1 MVFSVAALRRRWADG
16 DVTRRSSASNGV
28 KLPSSKATHQT
39 RNAGTI
45 DATKGKVK
53 VQWKL
58 RENAAWAEESD
69 DDKNKALLPDADGLN
84 HFEWGFVKAGHT
96 RALFLG
102 MDEKTLP
109 KEEEEDSACP
119 WKSVNR
125 RGLIGS
131 ALTSSVVCCWWWFP
145 SFVFVRSGSERG
157 EDRRPPRK
165 HSGNT
170 NEEEGMCAP
179 IDTFACNTKCRTR
192 FRALMQAPF
201 SLYNCDATLS
211 RGAGCLGTRA

>member
-1 MVFSVAALRRRWADG
+1 MVFSVAAPRRRWVDG

-84 HFEWGFVKAGHT
+84 HFEWGFVKAGNS
-96 RALFLG
+96 RALF
-102 MDEKTLP
+102 
-109 KEEEEDSACP
+109 
-119 WKSVNR
+119 
-125 RGLIGS
+125 
-131 ALTSSVVCCWWWFP
+131 
-145 SFVFVRSGSERG
+145 VR
-157 EDRRPPRK
+157 
-165 HSGNT
+165 
-170 NEEEGMCAP
+170 NE
-179 IDTFACNTKCRTR
+179 
-192 FRALMQAPF
+192 
-201 SLYNCDATLS
+201 
-211 RGAGCLGTRA
+211 